1 MELTEHIAAF
11 LRANG
16 FPDATSGAM
25 PPEPDRA
32 VTVYATGV
40 RARRDEEG
48 SRFQIIV
55 RSEKGIDTALADAMQ
70 IMELLDDF
78 SGITAIDSPYFGR
91 IVAES
96 GIAAMGE
103 DSSRRLLYSLNFRVW
118 YC

>member
-1 MELTEHIAAF
+1 MRPAA
-11 LRANG
+11 RCRPNPTG
-16 FPDATSGAM
+16 PSRST
-25 PPEPDRA
+25 PPA
-32 VTVYATGV
+32 S

-103 DSSRRLLYSLNFRVW
+103 DSSRRLLYSLNFRAW